1 MFWLRMLVCAA
12 IATVLVL
19 AMAAVGVR
27 WFYDREEQEEQTLRV
42 MEQINLTT
50 MGETAGADERE
61 RRQRQEFV
69 REGPDDRPAPPPVS
83 APERQVEGFVQVEF
97 TVFPDGRVENVDVVG
112 AQPSGVYEDQAR
124 RLIRSRDYTGEV
136 SPAEQDGERRTEIVD
151 FTVPASEVPE
161 DG

>member
-12 IATVLVL
+12 IATVLVVT
-19 AMAAVGVR
+19 MAGVGVR

-50 MGETAGADERE
+50 MGETPGAGERE
-61 RRQRQEFV
+61 RRQQREFV
-69 REGPDDRPAPPPVS
+69 REGPEDRPPPPV
-83 APERQVEGFVQVEF
+83 PERQVEGFVQVEF
-97 TVFPDGRVENVDVVG
+97 TVFPDGRVENVEVVG

-124 RLIRSRDYTGEV
+124 RIVRSRDYTGQV

-151 FTVPASEVPE
+151 FTVPASEVPRR
-161 DG
+161 D